1 MLDIKPIYKSMS
13 QLELSTMNGH
23 SAIGSHHFFPTFHQ
37 MSKACQA
44 TLHKEKGTSVENVP
58 KVCGVY
64 HVILSK
70 RSIFCHGSK
79 PVSSYVTLKESL
91 KELFNSEILTS
102 PWNACCRLHS
112 SYNTTPIDLEMR
124 YSIFNKLWTHWI
136 LYRISD
142 ACVKKGV
149 LSRFNRFKQF
159 NYIIEETK
167 GLV

>member
-1 MLDIKPIYKSMS
+1 MLDIKPIYKIYEPIRVIYNERTFSNW
-13 QLELSTMNGH
+13 LAPLLSTL
-23 SAIGSHHFFPTFHQ
+23 HQ

-70 RSIFCHGSK
+70 RLIFCHSSK

-112 SYNTTPIDLEMR
+112 SYNTTPIDLEIR
-124 YSIFNKLWTHWI
+124 YSIFNKLWTH
-136 LYRISD
+136 
-142 ACVKKGV
+142 
-149 LSRFNRFKQF
+149 
-159 NYIIEETK
+159 
-167 GLV
+167 

>member
-1 MLDIKPIYKSMS
+1 MLDIKPIYKIYEPIRVIYNERTFSNW
-13 QLELSTMNGH
+13 LAPLLSTL
-23 SAIGSHHFFPTFHQ
+23 HQ

-70 RSIFCHGSK
+70 RSIFCHSSK

-112 SYNTTPIDLEMR
+112 SYNTTPIDLEIR
-124 YSIFNKLWTHWI
+124 YSIFNKLWTH
-136 LYRISD
+136 
-142 ACVKKGV
+142 
-149 LSRFNRFKQF
+149 
-159 NYIIEETK
+159 
-167 GLV
+167 